1 MTAAQVLYHPLTV
14 FAIALL
20 CRWLLYQVGRAL
32 CPPSTATGDKL
43 KTYACG
49 EEAPAKSF
57 PTAYH
62 LFHAAFIFTLLD
74 VMALVIG
81 TVPKHIPLVLGI
93 SYVVVGLTAII
104 ILFKD

>member
-1 MTAAQVLYHPLTV
+1 MLVEQLLYHPIVV
-14 FAIALL
+14 FAVCLI
-20 CRWLLYQVGRAL
+20 CGWLLYLFARAIGA
-32 CPPSTATGDKL
+32 PSTATGDKL

-49 EEAPAKSF
+49 EQAPAKSF

-74 VMALVIG
+74 VMALAIG
-81 TVPKHIPLVLGI
+81 TIPADTSVVIGI
-93 SYVVVGLTAII
+93 SYVVVGLTAIT